1 MSSRRAIFKQSDLE
15 RALKVASS
23 FGEVAGVRVEPTGA
37 IEVLFANGSNP
48 QQRNPL
54 DRIL

>member
-1 MSSRRAIFKQSDLE
+1 MTARRAIFKQSDLE
-15 RALKVASS
+15 RALKVASAY
-23 FGEVAGVRVEPTGA
+23 GEVAGVRVEPTGA
-37 IEVLFANGSNP
+37 IEVLFANGSNT